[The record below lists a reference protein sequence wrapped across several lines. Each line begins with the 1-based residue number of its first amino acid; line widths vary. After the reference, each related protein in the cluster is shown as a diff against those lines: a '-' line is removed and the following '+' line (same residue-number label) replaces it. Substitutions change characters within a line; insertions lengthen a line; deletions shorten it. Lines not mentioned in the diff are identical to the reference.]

1 MLKFSVSLHNFF
13 TQPLLRRDDRGV
25 TSVEYGLMLALV
37 AVAITGVVI
46 TMTGALKGVFGAV
59 NQSLQPAP

>member
-1 MLKFSVSLHNFF
+1 MLKFSVYLHNFF
-13 TQPLLRRDDRGV
+13 TQPLRRRDDRGV

-46 TMTGALKGVFGAV
+46 TMTGALKGVFGSV